1 MLAMPAGLRRG
12 CVLVAVGQEL
22 TTIDAWKAFLMSV
35 DVVVST
41 SDAGRLGEVYAAAL
55 ASKRALVNVLDPA
68 AAARLGA

>member
-1 MLAMPAGLRRG
+1 MLAMPVALRRS

-22 TTIDAWKAFLMSV
+22 VTADAGKAFLMSV

-55 ASKRALVNVLDPA
+55 AYKRSLVNVLDPV